1 MLFAGCADGSQP
13 GPRESAKPEN
23 LSLVMNDINRHM
35 ESREDP
41 QVIHAAEYP
50 DYIEVHLKE
59 LSDENIKLFKEK
71 VSDSPSIRF
80 KQDDGS
86 GKLDGN

>member
-1 MLFAGCADGSQP
+1 
-13 GPRESAKPEN
+13 
-23 LSLVMNDINRHM
+23 MNDVDRHM

-80 KQDDGS
+80 KQSEGYMQLDSSDG
-86 GKLDGN
+86 

>member
-1 MLFAGCADGSQP
+1 M
-13 GPRESAKPEN
+13 
-23 LSLVMNDINRHM
+23 
-35 ESREDP
+35 
-41 QVIHAAEYP
+41 IHAAEYP

-80 KQDDGS
+80 KQSEGYMQLDSSDG
-86 GKLDGN
+86 